1 MSINYAGSVHPI
13 TTASG
18 WKTNF
23 FNTSKTFYSA
33 NSWTLKSDPLQYDGS
48 YEQYENDEKLFEKYD
63 ESYGKYENYTEVFE
77 NNRSIVSTSETGTFT
92 EEPMTTSSYKE
103 IHKQKDYMKTS
114 KTIIIS

>member
-1 MSINYAGSVHPI
+1 MHPI

-33 NSWTLKSDPLQYDGS
+33 NSWTLKSDPLQYD
-48 YEQYENDEKLFEKYD
+48 ELFKQHENDEKLFEKYD

-77 NNRSIVSTSETGTFT
+77 SNRSIVSTSETELETFK
-92 EEPMTTSSYKE
+92 EKLLTTSSYKE
-103 IHKQKDYMKTS
+103 INKQKDFLKTS
-114 KTIIIS
+114 KTFLISQK